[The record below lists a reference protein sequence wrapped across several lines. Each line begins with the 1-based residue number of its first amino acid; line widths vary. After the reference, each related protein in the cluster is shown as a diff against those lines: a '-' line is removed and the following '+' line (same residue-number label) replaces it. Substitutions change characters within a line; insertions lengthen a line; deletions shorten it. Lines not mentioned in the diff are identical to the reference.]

1 MIFKCENCTNRV
13 NCPERQEGYKDLCR
27 VIEAVDRA
35 CYHTAYYSVTL
46 KCDYWV
52 EDKETLETFT
62 EQGGEEE

>member
-1 MIFKCENCTNRV
+1 M
-13 NCPERQEGYKDLCR
+13 QEGYKDLCR